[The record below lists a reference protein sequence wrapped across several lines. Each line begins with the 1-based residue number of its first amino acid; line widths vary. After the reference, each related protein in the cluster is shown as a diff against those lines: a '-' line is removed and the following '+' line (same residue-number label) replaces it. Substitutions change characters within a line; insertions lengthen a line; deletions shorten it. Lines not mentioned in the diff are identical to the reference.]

1 LTHDS
6 LSGHECGD
14 RGDPGERRGAGK
26 LRSFPCAAIQIP
38 EVVRAELLFGCLKSQ
53 DPERE
58 RRKVDHVIAPFAWLP
73 FAGAAVEH
81 YADIRASLERVG
93 QVIGPNDLLIAAT
106 ARSAGAIPVTSNLD
120 EFQRVPGLVVEDWC

>member
-1 LTHDS
+1 MVIAVI
-6 LSGHECGD
+6 
-14 RGDPGERRGAGK
+14 RGNAAALAK

-38 EVVRAELLFGCLKSQ
+38 EVVRAELLLGCLKSQ

-58 RRKVDHVIAPFAWLP
+58 QRKVDHVIAPFTWLP

-93 QVIGPNDLLIAAT
+93 QVIGPNDLLIAVI
-106 ARSAGAIPVTSNLD
+106 ARSAGAILVTSNLE
-120 EFQRVPGLVVEDWC
+120 EFQRVPGLVVEDWG